1 MPIIRKVIWIP
12 VVIIVFLCAVSLTM
26 TCMIPVFRAIDK
38 IGDKIE
44 GLKKIDRCQS
54 VLENLGDV
62 LENNIKSDTGPVGP
76 MGTHFSLE
84 SFECPYPAKNE
95 KQASYVYRG
104 SDLPS
109 DISEDMIIAY
119 DRKANHELLGVRNV
133 LFTQYRT
140 TYYIDGES
148 VSKDTHEQMC
158 IAMLTSG
165 DDNMRL
171 QLFHYM
177 NEDLVAHRRSNDT
190 LEFDFG
196 QLPKS
201 QAQPILDVI
210 IRDFRNGTLPA
221 ENMWLQSHEESDVLV
236 SRANASKGRAQTM
249 GESEFVEAIRRDN
262 ALRKKMG
269 LSVKPLED

>member
-1 MPIIRKVIWIP
+1 MV
-12 VVIIVFLCAVSLTM
+12 
-26 TCMIPVFRAIDK
+26 PVFRAIDRISDE
-38 IGDKIE
+38 IGE
-44 GLKKIDRCQS
+44 VKKIDRCQS
-54 VLENLGDV
+54 VLEDLGDV
-62 LENNIKSDTGPVGP
+62 LENDIKSDTVPAQP
-76 MGTHFSLE
+76 MGTHFPLE
-84 SFECPYPAKNE
+84 SFGCPYTANNE

-104 SDLPS
+104 GDLPS
-109 DISEDMIIAY
+109 DISENMIIAY

-158 IAMLTSG
+158 IAMLTSV

-201 QAQPILDVI
+201 QAQPILDVV
-210 IRDFRNGTLPA
+210 IRDFRNGILPA
-221 ENMWLQSHEESDVLV
+221 ENMWIQSIEGSDVLV
-236 SRANASKGRAQTM
+236 SRANACKGRAQTM
-249 GESEFVEAIRRDN
+249 GESEFVEAIKRDN
-262 ALRKKMG
+262 VLREKLG
-269 LSVKPLED
+269 LSAKPLED